1 MRIILY
7 NTSSFGG
14 CYDYGRALTQA
25 YQANEDVESGSWWV
39 PINAPTDSELPV
51 RKLFFSD
58 KPDFKSRFL
67 KQAHFILRNLFN
79 PLILFHKLRRQPKSI
94 VIFNDFE
101 QLTAFF
107 WVPLFSWFLKSRHR
121 FVVVLHDPD
130 RDAYPPGPAFSAWS
144 MRILMGLM
152 DAAIYH
158 DYLPDK
164 SYYQGHSKCHFLDL
178 PHGFYP
184 MPEPDAQMFSLL
196 SEKTS
201 IANTVLTIPGNIR
214 PEKNYD
220 LAIRALAELPG
231 HMLLVAG
238 SASNVRIDTRPWKEL
253 ALQLGVSER
262 VVWVEKYLTEAEL
275 AAVIEIADVIVLN
288 YAVSFTS
295 QSGILNVVAP
305 FRKELIVSDGPSS
318 LASVLKKFHVGELV
332 KPGSLSSLVA
342 GLKKLA
348 DEEVEVRHQ
357 WEDYLKYAS
366 WENHVEKAI
375 RCFKKL

>member
-14 CYDYGRALTQA
+14 CFDYGKALTQT
-25 YQANEDVESGSWWV
+25 YQAHGEVESVSWWI
-39 PINAPTDSELPV
+39 PANAPSEQDLPV
-51 RKLFFSD
+51 RKLFLSD
-58 KPDFKSRFL
+58 KPNLGSRWL
-67 KQAHFILRNLFN
+67 KQGHFILRNLIN
-79 PLILFHKLRRQPKSI
+79 PLILFNRLRTAAPSV

-101 QLTAFF
+101 QLTAFL
-107 WVPLFSWFLKSRHR
+107 WVPLFRWFLKSRHK

-144 MRILMGLM
+144 MRIMMGLM

-164 SYYQGHSKCHFLDL
+164 PYYQGHPACHFLDL

-184 MPEPDAQMFSLL
+184 MPEPDSNMFSFL
-196 SEKTS
+196 SEKTQK
-201 IANTVLTIPGNIR
+201 AKTVLTIPGNIR

-220 LAIRALAELPG
+220 LAIRALPELPD
-231 HMLLVAG
+231 HVLVVAG
-238 SASNVRIDTRPWKEL
+238 SASNGRVDTRPWKEL
-253 ALQLGVSER
+253 AMQLGVSER
-262 VVWVEKYLTEAEL
+262 VIWVEKFLSEAEL
-275 AAVIEIADVIVLN
+275 AAVIEVADVIVLN
-288 YAVSFTS
+288 YAISFTS

-332 KPGSLSSLVA
+332 KPGSLSSLVT
-342 GLKKLA
+342 GLKKLT

-357 WEDYLKYAS
+357 WEDYLRYAS
-366 WENHVEKAI
+366 WENHVDKALV
-375 RCFKKL
+375 CFKRL